1 MNSLYSLLIILS
13 LLVNYN
19 NAGGAAKG
27 GGNSNKAT
35 NPPKG
40 GGGGKPQPAS
50 GNNNAKDYAA
60 LQLDTWRSQNNPV
73 NVLTASNGMP
83 VPSLTD
89 SLTVGPRGPTLLQDF
104 VLLDNLFTFDR
115 ERIPERVVHAV
126 GAAAFGEF
134 VVTNDVTKYTK
145 MDMLKKINQTT
156 PVFVRFSTVGG
167 RAGSADTARDPR
179 GFAVKFYTEVGN
191 WDLVGNNLPVFFI
204 NDAIKFP
211 AFVHTQKLNPQTN
224 LADATMTW
232 DFLSLNQESMNM
244 IMRVFSDLGTPDG
257 FRKMDGFGVHAFVL
271 VNAKDEKVYC
281 KFHWISQQG
290 HANLTAD
297 QATLLAGTNPGYST
311 GDLYNAIA
319 RGDFPKW
326 DLKIQVMTDQQAAKL
341 PFNPV
346 DPTKIWSQK
355 DFPLIDV
362 GTMTLNRNPE
372 NYFRDVEQ
380 AAFDPAR
387 MVEGVL
393 PSTDKLLQ
401 GRLFSYQD
409 TQFYR
414 LGANHMLLPVN
425 CPYKFRYA
433 NVQRDGAVRLDKNGG
448 GSPNYFPN
456 SFGGYRIAGVQSSWN
471 VENSTVGRYKQA
483 EDYFVQPAEYW
494 NELSPVDRQHLAE
507 NIAGSLGNALQEVQ
521 DRMIPLFTK
530 VNPAFGSMVKTEI
543 AKLKGKNKQ
552 TQPPPCKGN

>member
-1 MNSLYSLLIILS
+1 MKTLYSLLIILS

-19 NAGGAAKG
+19 AGGAAKGG

-35 NPPKG
+35 NPPPK

-50 GNNNAKDYAA
+50 GNNNASTKDYAA
-60 LQLDTWRSQNNPV
+60 LQLDTWRSQNKRVKNSIDVVSVNPV

-326 DLKIQVMTDQQAAKL
+326 DLKIQVMNDQQAAKL

-387 MVEGVL
+387 MVEG
-393 PSTDKLLQ
+393 
-401 GRLFSYQD
+401 RLFSYQD

-433 NVQRDGAVRLDKNGG
+433 NVQRDGAARLDKNGG

-483 EDYFVQPAEYW
+483 EDYFVQPSEYW

-521 DRMIPLFTK
+521 NRMIPLFTK
-530 VNPAFGSMVKTEI
+530 KAN
-543 AKLKGKNKQ
+543 
-552 TQPPPCKGN
+552 

>member
-1 MNSLYSLLIILS
+1 
-13 LLVNYN
+13 
-19 NAGGAAKG
+19 
-27 GGNSNKAT
+27 
-35 NPPKG
+35 
-40 GGGGKPQPAS
+40 
-50 GNNNAKDYAA
+50 
-60 LQLDTWRSQNNPV
+60 NPV

-145 MDMLKKINQTT
+145 MDMLKKQ
-156 PVFVRFSTVGG
+156 SG

-224 LADATMTW
+224 LADPTMTW

-244 IMRVFSDLGTPDG
+244 VMRVFSDLGTPDG

-319 RGDFPKW
+319 RGDYPKW

-401 GRLFSYQD
+401 G
-409 TQFYR
+409 
-414 LGANHMLLPVN
+414 N
-425 CPYKFRYA
+425 
-433 NVQRDGAVRLDKNGG
+433 
-448 GSPNYFPN
+448 
-456 SFGGYRIAGVQSSWN
+456 FGGYRIAGVQSSWN

-530 VNPAFGSMVKTEI
+530 
-543 AKLKGKNKQ
+543 
-552 TQPPPCKGN
+552 